1 MKRCPNCNRTFADE
15 TISFCLADGS
25 VLSAAYDA
33 QATLVLP
40 HAQKIEQQTE
50 VLSSPATQILSSPVE
65 RVPLYSWYALVL
77 LTLIYVLNFL
87 DRTLI
92 YILFQP
98 IKQEMAFSDFQLAVL
113 GPAAFAVFYTVLG
126 IPFGRM
132 ADRVTRKYLIAGGL
146 AVWCVFS
153 GLTGFATGFWTIFLC
168 RVMVGVGEATL
179 GPAALSLLS
188 DYFPPRMRATVQAI
202 YSSGIAV
209 GGGIAFLFG
218 GWIAQS
224 SHLGWRW
231 AFYLLGFPGLVL
243 TIFVLFLREQPR
255 GRTESATVR
264 YSSKDWK
271 ILFRS
276 VPLRYLYVGYALFG
290 LAANNLGIWGPSFFA
305 RVHGMSLA
313 VIGLAAGILSI
324 AAGVPGTILGG
335 YVSDR
340 FRRLGRGGRMYFT
353 ACAALVSIPLWVILI
368 FSNNV
373 VLLLIAN
380 FILLG
385 LALMWLGPA
394 AADVH
399 DIAGPHLRGLGIGIY
414 FFTVTIVAYGIGSP
428 LIGKLNDWLG
438 VAANPAMMRY
448 SLLVCPLACAL
459 SALLLWSGSRA
470 LRSEERQKV

>member
-1 MKRCPNCNRTFADE
+1 M
-15 TISFCLADGS
+15 
-25 VLSAAYDA
+25 
-33 QATLVLP
+33 
-40 HAQKIEQQTE
+40 
-50 VLSSPATQILSSPVE
+50 ATQSTATQPSNITA
-65 RVPLYSWYALVL
+65 YSWYALGL

-92 YILFQP
+92 FILFTP
-98 IKQEMAFSDFQLAVL
+98 IKQEMHFSDFQLAVL

-132 ADRVTRKYLIAGGL
+132 ADRKTRKYLIAGGL

-153 GLTGFATGFWTIFLC
+153 GLTGFANSFWTMFAC

-188 DYFPPRMRATVQAI
+188 DFFPPRMRATVQAI
-202 YSSGIAV
+202 YSSGIAI
-209 GGGIAFLFG
+209 GGGLAYFLG
-218 GWIAQS
+218 GWIGQ
-224 SHLGWRW
+224 HPNLGWRW

-243 TIFVLFLREQPR
+243 VVFVLFLREQPR
-255 GRTESATVR
+255 GLTETGTVR

-313 VIGLAAGILSI
+313 MIGLLAGILSV
-324 AAGVPGTILGG
+324 AAGVPGTVLGG
-335 YVSDR
+335 YLSDR
-340 FRRLGRGGRMYFT
+340 FRKMGRGGRMYFT
-353 ACAALVSIPLWVILI
+353 ACAALISTVLWLVLL
-368 FSNNV
+368 FSNNAP
-373 VLLLIAN
+373 LLLIAN

-399 DIAGPHLRGLGIGIY
+399 DVAGPQLRGLGIGVY
-414 FFTVTIVAYGIGSP
+414 FFTVIIVAYGIGSP
-428 LIGKLNDWLG
+428 IIGKLNDVLG
-438 VAANPAMMRY
+438 VTANPGRMRY
-448 SLLVCPLACAL
+448 SLLVCPLACAVG
-459 SALLLWSGSRA
+459 ALMLWRGSRA
-470 LRSEERQKV
+470 MKAEGEVNP